1 MEKLDTDAPLPP
13 SATGNYKFRMKV
25 KSLPPQQ
32 INNPQSTIKRT
43 SLINDDS
50 TKIFQCKYC
59 SFTSHWSK
67 DISRHQREL
76 HPNYPPHILQKEY
89 SPQDTE
95 INNNN
100 EIDQEEDDEELSTL
114 LIDPVRAFGEVIDT
128 NEEDEEMEEGEEQD
142 ILMENGIDDDEEEA

>member
-1 MEKLDTDAPLPP
+1 
-13 SATGNYKFRMKV
+13 MKV

-32 INNPQSTIKRT
+32 INSQSTVKRT
-43 SLINDDS
+43 SLTSTINDDS
-50 TKIFQCKYC
+50 TKILQCKYC

-89 SPQDTE
+89 SPQDNE
-95 INNNN
+95 INNNHSSHQ
-100 EIDQEEDDEELSTL
+100 IDVDEEDDEELSTL

-128 NEEDEEMEEGEEQD
+128 NEEDEEIEEGEEQE